1 MTTAEQIK
9 VLCLRLGISVSEFA
23 RQIGQTPQ
31 NFNAKLKRNT
41 ISQSEIDVICKTF
54 NITYKH
60 FFQLSTGEIIE

>member
-9 VLCLRLGISVSEFA
+9 VLCLRLGLSVSEFA

-41 ISQSEIDVICKTF
+41 ISQNEIDVICKTF

>member
-9 VLCLRLGISVSEFA
+9 VLCLRSNISVSELA

-41 ISQSEIDVICKTF
+41 VSQNELDEICKVLDVEHKQYF
-54 NITYKH
+54 ELPN
-60 FFQLSTGEIIE
+60 GEVIK

>member
-1 MTTAEQIK
+1 MTTSEQIK
-9 VLCLRLGISVSEFA
+9 VLCLRLGISVSELA

-41 ISQSEIDVICKTF
+41 ISQKEIDSICKTY
-54 NITYKH
+54 NITHKH

>member
-9 VLCLRLGISVSEFA
+9 VLCLRLGISVSELA

>member
-41 ISQSEIDVICKTF
+41 ISQNEIDVICKTF